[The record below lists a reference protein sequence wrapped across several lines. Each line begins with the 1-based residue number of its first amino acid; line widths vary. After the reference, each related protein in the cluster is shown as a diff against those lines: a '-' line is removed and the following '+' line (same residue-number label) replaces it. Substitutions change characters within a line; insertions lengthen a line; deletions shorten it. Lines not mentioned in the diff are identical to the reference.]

1 MAERLQKYL
10 AAAGIASRR
19 ACETII
25 NEGRV
30 MVNGA
35 LASLGSSVNPG
46 DVVTVDGKEVAPEDK
61 VYYMLNKP
69 AGYTTTVSDPHAER
83 TVMELVED
91 IPVRVFPVGR
101 LDRDTEGLLL
111 FTNDGELANKLMHPG
126 HRVGKTYLVRVTG
139 RLSPSAMARL
149 QRGLDLS
156 DGKTSPAKLENIRP
170 IGAETEFELT
180 IWEGRNRQ
188 VRRMCQAVGH
198 EVTFLRR
205 LRVGKL
211 ALGSLPLGHYRK
223 LRRTDFAS
231 LVDGEDG
238 RND

>member
-10 AAAGIASRR
+10 AAAGVASRR
-19 ACETII
+19 ACETLI

-30 MVNGA
+30 KVNGEI
-35 LASLGSSVNPG
+35 ASLGSSVHPG
-46 DVVTVDGKEVAPEDK
+46 DIVLLDGKPVAPEAK

-101 LDRDTEGLLL
+101 LDKDTEGLLL
-111 FTNDGELANKLMHPG
+111 FTNDGELANRLMHPS
-126 HRVGKTYLVRVTG
+126 HRVSKTYLVRVEG
-139 RLSPSAMARL
+139 RLAPGSLNRL

-156 DGKTSPAKLENIRP
+156 DGKTLPAAVDNLRQVGN
-170 IGAETEFELT
+170 ETEFELT

-188 VRRMCQAVGH
+188 VRRMCLAVGH
-198 EVTFLRR
+198 DVTFLKR
-205 LRVGKL
+205 LRVGSL
-211 ALGSLPLGHYRK
+211 TLGSLPTGHYKK
-223 LRRTDFAS
+223 LRRADFAA
-231 LVDGEDG
+231 LAEGGDKG
-238 RND
+238 ND